1 MSDRKKNT
9 SQKEVKK
16 NQESEI
22 DYDEKLDSESGS
34 EELKEN
40 PVDEEKKEASIESLQ
55 EQLEQLQEYSKENL
69 DKAIRAQAEMENL
82 RKRTTRDV
90 ENAHKYALEKFAT
103 ELLPVMDSLELG
115 LSASTNVENVDDLRK
130 GMELTLEM
138 FGTVMEKFGITTI
151 APEGEKFNPE
161 LHEAVS
167 MQEVEC
173 VDSGIIVTVIQ
184 KGYVLNERLIRPA
197 MVVVA
202 K

>member
-9 SQKEVKK
+9 SQKKVKK

-22 DYDEKLDSESGS
+22 DYDEKLDSESAS

-40 PVDEEKKEASIESLQ
+40 IADEEKKEASIESLQ
-55 EQLEQLQEYSKENL
+55 EQLEILRGQSKENL

-90 ENAHKYALEKFAT
+90 ENAHKYALEKFTT

-130 GMELTLEM
+130 GMEITL
-138 FGTVMEKFGITTI
+138 
-151 APEGEKFNPE
+151 
-161 LHEAVS
+161 
-167 MQEVEC
+167 
-173 VDSGIIVTVIQ
+173 
-184 KGYVLNERLIRPA
+184 
-197 MVVVA
+197 
-202 K
+202 